1 MENKYGEPYNPD
13 EEDIVD
19 SSLKDIIL
27 ELRQGET
34 IVFDVGDNEP
44 GDSDEIFDTLVMK
57 GFNVKKTFLNGRHSV
72 IVSK

>member
-1 MENKYGEPYNPD
+1 MDNRYGGEVDTN
-13 EEDIVD
+13 EESIVD

-57 GFNVKKTFLNGRHSV
+57 GFNVKNTFLNGRHSI